1 VTAVFATFV
10 RELDSVEDV
19 EFGDPA
25 ELLQVFRTL
34 QAAEAWRVHGAW
46 ISGQARLT
54 DPSDAHHV
62 ITKLT
67 GIRLGHDNIV
77 SGHLAGKPTQMSPN
91 RVAERLV
98 DTHVHINEPGRV
110 EREGFASASRPE
122 IAGGLTTLI
131 DMLLDS
137 IPPTTSVEAL

>member
-46 ISGQARLT
+46 ISGHARLT

-67 GIRLGHDNIV
+67 GIV